1 MSDPRIIPLKS
12 VYHHPQVSEQNES
25 ISIVASISMGGWSM
39 HFIAPM
45 DFLDISTIALFTHF
59 GLKYEALPVDDAI
72 EECLS
77 EPPSV

>member
-1 MSDPRIIPLKS
+1 
-12 VYHHPQVSEQNES
+12 
-25 ISIVASISMGGWSM
+25 MGGWSM

-59 GLKYEALPVDDAI
+59 GLKYEARPVDNAI